1 MLCYSRHILALLVV
15 SYFIGS
21 CGQLPRPFG
30 QKPSKLSDALRQLDD
45 VGGVFIAPVNGL
57 PTNISA
63 TLQQAIIQ
71 SLNDIEIPASISD
84 AHRYGHTLRGFV
96 SSSKSK
102 NSLVKFQINWEL
114 LDENGKLQGNLNIKK
129 NSLTSRNFGQGI
141 ASFASE
147 VSREVARVL
156 RTNLDHQSPF
166 VKPPTVAIGTVD
178 GAPGDGAQ
186 VLPVA
191 LRAVLRKSGVNVTD
205 KLPKADLTIDIFISI
220 RRATSSSDQVKIIW
234 TFRDRRGGMVR
245 RLRQS
250 NRVPKN
256 LLKNRWGAHAYDIA
270 AAMRNSIKE
279 ITMSLP
285 NLNSNEKDHSSGR
298 WKPSVAPT
306 QNDEETNSIG
316 GSGESLLR
324 RLEKTQIQF
333 PNIGPANPLSKVFS
347 DTQ

>member
-1 MLCYSRHILALLVV
+1 M
-15 SYFIGS
+15 
-21 CGQLPRPFG
+21 
-30 QKPSKLSDALRQLDD
+30 
-45 VGGVFIAPVNGL
+45 
-57 PTNISA
+57 
-63 TLQQAIIQ
+63 
-71 SLNDIEIPASISD
+71 
-84 AHRYGHTLRGFV
+84 
-96 SSSKSK
+96 
-102 NSLVKFQINWEL
+102 
-114 LDENGKLQGNLNIKK
+114 
-129 NSLTSRNFGQGI
+129 
-141 ASFASE
+141 
-147 VSREVARVL
+147 
-156 RTNLDHQSPF
+156 RTNLDHQGPF

-191 LRAVLRKSGVNVTD
+191 LRAVLRKSGVNVTE

-285 NLNSNEKDHSSGR
+285 NLNSNEKNHSSGR

-316 GSGESLLR
+316 VSGESLLR

-347 DTQ
+347 DTR